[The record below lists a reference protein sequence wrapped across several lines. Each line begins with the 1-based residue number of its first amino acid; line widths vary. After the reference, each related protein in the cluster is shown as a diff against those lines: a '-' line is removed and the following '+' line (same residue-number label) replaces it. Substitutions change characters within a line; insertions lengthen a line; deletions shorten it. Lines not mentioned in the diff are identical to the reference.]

1 MVLKFSR
8 IPGNLEKRLLF
19 ALNSYI
25 LILKSPYFCLLAK
38 KTCLIKDHNS
48 DLYFLIENGCPQMYG

>member
-8 IPGNLEKRLLF
+8 IPGNLEKKIIICLKFVYINFEESLLLF
-19 ALNSYI
+19 I
-25 LILKSPYFCLLAK
+25 GE